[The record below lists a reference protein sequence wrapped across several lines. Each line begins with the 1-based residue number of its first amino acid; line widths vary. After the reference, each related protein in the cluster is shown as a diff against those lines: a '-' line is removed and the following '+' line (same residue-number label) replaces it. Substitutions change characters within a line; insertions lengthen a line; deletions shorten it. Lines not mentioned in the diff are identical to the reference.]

1 VFCSPVAT
9 LAHIS
14 GLPVA
19 AVSRIPSPAPTVPR
33 IQFYTKL
40 HPEITTPSP
49 NSPNTADAAI
59 VQASKIC
66 TNPSKIFVLT
76 VHFHVVALQ
85 IFDQLSKIYVF
96 TEQICV
102 LQFQISVV
110 PLQLPVVP
118 SGIHPLPNHPFNY
131 PDCTPR

>member
-1 VFCSPVAT
+1 M
-9 LAHIS
+9 
-14 GLPVA
+14 
-19 AVSRIPSPAPTVPR
+19 VPR
-33 IQFYTKL
+33 IRIFTKL
-40 HPEITTPSP
+40 LPEITTPSP

-59 VQASKIC
+59 VQASKIS

-76 VHFHVVALQ
+76 VYFHVVALQ
-85 IFDQLSKIYVF
+85 IFDLPSTIYVF

-110 PLQLPVVP
+110 PQQLPVVP
-118 SGIHPLPNHPFNY
+118 SGIQPLPVHPFNY